1 MPKRTRGSSEPGQS
15 SRTYTPPT
23 SAALTKLVRQSAGP
37 VVIQSGTVQASPHT
51 YYSWPIGWAGDFFSI
66 TAPPPEAQILWFT
79 IAFDWR
85 LWEWR
90 YAGPK
95 NSTNKSLRI
104 DFGINWEYELVPN
117 PFYTTSPG
125 RFMRESDR
133 HEGYTSVSP
142 NSSGFNAGW
151 VVPANSV
158 TLTPDSKESS
168 PTPLQLLLAAS
179 VNGVI
184 RLAYRW
190 RTSNEV
196 IRMNGKEI
204 RGWAYGIYGGV
215 DYIHYSYAMVLPK
228 VSIPT
233 VDVGPVMEE

>member
-1 MPKRTRGSSEPGQS
+1 MAKRSRQSPGQS

-23 SAALTKLVRQSAGP
+23 SAALTKLVQQSAGP
-37 VVIQSGTVQASPHT
+37 VVIQSGTVQASPRT
-51 YYSWPIGWAGDFFSI
+51 YSFPPWPWTGAFFSI

-79 IAFDWR
+79 IAFDWQ

-90 YAGPK
+90 NAGPT
-95 NSTNKSLRI
+95 NSTSKSLRI
-104 DFGINWEYELVPN
+104 DFGISWEYELVPN
-117 PFYTTSPG
+117 PYYTTSPG

-142 NSSGFNAGW
+142 NSYGFNTGW

-168 PTPLQLLLAAS
+168 PTPLQLLLAAN

-184 RLAYRW
+184 HLYHRW
-190 RTSNEV
+190 RMSNEV
-196 IRMNGKEI
+196 VRINGKEA
-204 RGWAYGIYGGV
+204 RGWAYFLYGGV

-233 VDVGPVMEE
+233 VDVGPAMEE